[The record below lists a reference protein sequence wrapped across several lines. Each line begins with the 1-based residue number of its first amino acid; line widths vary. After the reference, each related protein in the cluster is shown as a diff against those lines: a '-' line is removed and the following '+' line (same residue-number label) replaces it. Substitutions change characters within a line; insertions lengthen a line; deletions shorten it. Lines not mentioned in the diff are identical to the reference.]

1 MSATSAAHPPQ
12 LTLPGQAHTA
22 EGPLDM
28 SGMYVMHH
36 AFRRDLDRLAEAV
49 RATPLE
55 DREVWRALADRW
67 RRFAM
72 VLHHHHSTED
82 ADIWPLVLAHAD
94 VAGDVR
100 ARQTLDAMAAEHG
113 AIDPQ
118 LAACSEDFATMTRS
132 PDAGA
137 RARLAEQLATLRDGL
152 HHHLAHEE
160 SAALPLAQQHLSPAE
175 WKTAE
180 DAAKK
185 AYAPRELGFLIP
197 WAAEGLDAEA
207 RDRAFAEAGLLFR
220 VLYRLTRGRFR
231 RAERIAFRYA

>member
-1 MSATSAAHPPQ
+1 MSATSAPHRPQ

-36 AFRRDLDRLAEAV
+36 AFGRDLARLAAAV

-55 DREVWRALADRW
+55 DAAVWRALADRW
-67 RRFAM
+67 QRFAM
-72 VLHHHHSTED
+72 VLHHHHATED
-82 ADIWPLVLAHAD
+82 ADIWPLLLAHAD
-94 VAGDVR
+94 VSGDVR
-100 ARQTLDAMAAEHG
+100 ARETLDAMAAEHSS
-113 AIDPQ
+113 IDPQ

-132 PDAGA
+132 PDNGTRAG
-137 RARLAEQLATLRDGL
+137 LAERLATLGEGL

-175 WKTAE
+175 WATAE

-185 AYAPRELGFLIP
+185 AYAPRELAFLIP
-197 WAAEGLDAEA
+197 WAAEGLDDEA
-207 RDRAFAEAGLLFR
+207 RNRAFAEAGLLFR

-231 RAERIAFRYA
+231 RAERIVFRYA